1 MGKGIYA
8 LVAIIRTEGQVNR
21 MSDDLIS
28 RKAVIEEN
36 VDKVRVSSAEI
47 VVHGTKENPYYEIEY
62 FDLSDN
68 EIHIGFSSY
77 KLDFVFEYLEKYFD
91 IVNEENKSDQV
102 QDYHSDDLIS
112 RKAVIYILENMIF
125 EVGKDLSKSYLLQ
138 DARERI
144 IRLNAAFDKEKVI
157 EELKGEIEL
166 CVTHPLYPGKYIK
179 KNRAI
184 EIVEKGGIE

>member
-1 MGKGIYA
+1 MI
-8 LVAIIRTEGQVNR
+8 R
-21 MSDDLIS
+21 MSNDLIS
-28 RKAVIEEN
+28 WKAVIEEN

-77 KLDFVFEYLEKYFD
+77 KLDVVFEYLEKYFD

-112 RKAVIYILENMIF
+112 RKAVIKAVDRHTREDETLDDDISVILE
-125 EVGKDLSKSYLLQ
+125 EVKTV
-138 DARERI
+138 
-144 IRLNAAFDKEKVI
+144 FDKEKVI
-157 EELKGEIEL
+157 EKLKDQYNYSHK
-166 CVTHPLYPGKYIK
+166 VRS
-179 KNRAI
+179 KNDNIYFEYWDGRTDSYKDAI
-184 EIVEKGGIE
+184 DIVEKGGIE